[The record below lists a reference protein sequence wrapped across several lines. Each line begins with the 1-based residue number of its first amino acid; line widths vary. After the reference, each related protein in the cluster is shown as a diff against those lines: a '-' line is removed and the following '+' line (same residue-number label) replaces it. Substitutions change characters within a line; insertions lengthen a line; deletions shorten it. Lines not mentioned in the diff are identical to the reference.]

1 MRRPYQG
8 GGPLGYVLSVMF
20 RAISLPF
27 GGRPYRLDLA
37 PGRRAHVV
45 MPPEPGPARPL
56 DALLAAALDAPIA
69 AARLEDAV
77 RPGDRVVLLVS
88 DATRDDPRAAMLG
101 ALLARLPRDAAITL
115 AVANGTHGRSDLG
128 RLGIPAAIW
137 SRAVRVV
144 NHDAHDDRD
153 LVAIGTT
160 PRGTPVRLHRC
171 LVETDWIIATGRI
184 KPHYFAGYGAGCKTI
199 FPGLGANREVRINHE
214 LKREPMA
221 RAGVVDGN
229 PCRDDLEDA
238 VALLGARKF
247 LLNVVIDDRGGAQ
260 AAVAGDI
267 RAAFRAGAQ
276 ACERLYR
283 VAAPRAGVVIVSDGL
298 PLAGSLYQA
307 SKLVAAAAGVLRDG
321 GTMIV
326 VAACPEGIGPVD
338 TVNRGIYE
346 LGLVPRL
353 PPRHRI
359 VLVSELGREEVG
371 ASYCAWAP
379 SVESVLEQ
387 FENEAVTILPRAGSL
402 IIDAYDA

>member
-1 MRRPYQG
+1 
-8 GGPLGYVLSVMF
+8 MF

-27 GGRPYRLDLA
+27 GRQPYRLDLDHG
-37 PGRRAHVV
+37 GRLHRAHVV
-45 MPPEPGPARPL
+45 LPPEPGPTRPL
-56 DALLAAALDAPIA
+56 DTLIAAALDAPIGA
-69 AARLEDAV
+69 PRLEHAV
-77 RPGDRVVLLVS
+77 KPKDRVVLLVS
-88 DATRDDPRAAMLG
+88 DATRDDPRAAMLT
-101 ALLARLPRDAAITL
+101 ALLARMPRDIALTL
-115 AVANGTHGRSDLG
+115 AVANGTHGPSDLG
-128 RLGIPAAIW
+128 RLNIPAAIW
-137 SRAVRVV
+137 ARAARVV

-153 LVAIGTT
+153 LVTIGATE
-160 PRGTPVRLHRC
+160 RGTPIKLHRC
-171 LVETDWIIATGRI
+171 LTETDWIVATGRI

-199 FPGLGANREVRINHE
+199 FPGLGANREIRINHE
-214 LKREPMA
+214 LKREPLA

-229 PCRDDLEDA
+229 PCRDDLEEA
-238 VALLGARKF
+238 VARLAARKF

-283 VAAPRAGVVIVSDGL
+283 VAAPRASVVIVSDGL
-298 PLAGSLYQA
+298 PLTGSLYQA
-307 SKLVAAAAGVLRDG
+307 SKLVAAAAGLLRDG

-338 TVNRGIYE
+338 TVNKGIYE

-359 VLVSELGREEVG
+359 VLVSGLGREEVET
-371 ASYCAWAP
+371 SYCAWAP
-379 SVESVLEQ
+379 SVESVLDELVD
-387 FENEAVTILPRAGSL
+387 EAVTILPRAGSL